1 MDIEFGLKARHL
13 ANLNKW
19 SALREFCLDK
29 LESDPDEDFALY
41 YLALSYQAQGDLE
54 KAKEIVEPIYSN
66 SSDFKSLYADICLQM
81 KSFKIA
87 ESIYTELLANNA
99 EDEFNIAKLAKAKLG
114 LLKYKEAHEL
124 AQRCLAINPNN
135 AEAIRVY
142 FLVSDILDLDHSD
155 FTESLLTTN
164 PHNPTLIINYVR
176 NLIKNNKP
184 KEALDLAINALATH
198 PNNELIR
205 DVVKEAILANNA
217 TMKLLKR
224 IFRFEVIALIL
235 VVYMISFVIKNKGVN
250 EFIQV
255 SSIHLVASALAIKMF
270 AHPIGTLLVYFD
282 DLGKK
287 VQSKLER
294 KCVPFLGLLF
304 TGGFSLLIYSM
315 INADTLILKFGF
327 LFLFLTIPV
336 SLISNTD
343 GKLLRNSAIVLVL
356 IVTALLASI
365 FKNNLYLNIL
375 FAAMLLG
382 YAFIIAFLFYVEV
395 VWDKTKADNEL
406 V

>member
-1 MDIEFGLKARHL
+1 MAIEFGLKARHL

-29 LESDPDEDFALY
+29 LESNPDEDFALY
-41 YLALSYQAQGDLE
+41 YLALSYQAQGELE
-54 KAKEIVEPIYSN
+54 RAKEIVEPIYSN

-114 LLKYKEAHEL
+114 LLKYREALDL

-135 AEAIRVY
+135 AEAIQVY
-142 FLVSDILDLDHSD
+142 FLTNDILDLDQND
-155 FTESLLTTN
+155 FTESLLATN
-164 PHNPTLIINYVR
+164 PHNPTLIISYIR

-184 KEALDLAINALATH
+184 EEALDLAINALGNH

-205 DVVKEAILANNA
+205 DVVKEAIVANSPMMNF
-217 TMKLLKR
+217 LNR
-224 IFRFEVIALIL
+224 IFRFETIALAL

-255 SSIHLVASALAIKMF
+255 SSIHLVAAALATKMF
-270 AHPIGTLLVYFD
+270 KEPIGTIIVYFD
-282 DLGKK
+282 DLGNK
-287 VQSKLER
+287 VQTKLER
-294 KCVPFLGLLF
+294 KCVPLLGLLIL
-304 TGGFSLLIYSM
+304 GSLSLIVFAM
-315 INADTLILKFGF
+315 ISSNAFVIKLGF
-327 LFLFLTIPV
+327 LLLFLTIPV
-336 SLISNTD
+336 SIISKTE
-343 GKLLRNSAIVLVL
+343 GKLLRNSMIVLVL
-356 IVTALLASI
+356 VVAAALLSI

-375 FAAMLLG
+375 FDAILLG
-382 YAFIIAFLFYVEV
+382 YSFIIAILFYFEV

>member
-1 MDIEFGLKARHL
+1 MAIEFGLKARHL

-29 LESDPDEDFALY
+29 LESNPDEDFALY
-41 YLALSYQAQGDLE
+41 YLALSYQAQGELE
-54 KAKEIVEPIYSN
+54 RAKEIVEPIYSN

-114 LLKYKEAHEL
+114 LLKYREALDL

-135 AEAIRVY
+135 AEAIQVY
-142 FLVSDILDLDHSD
+142 FLTNDILDLDQND
-155 FTESLLTTN
+155 FTESLLATN
-164 PHNPTLIINYVR
+164 PHNPTLIISYIR

-184 KEALDLAINALATH
+184 EEALDLAINALGNH

-205 DVVKEAILANNA
+205 DVVKEAIVANSPMMNF
-217 TMKLLKR
+217 LNR
-224 IFRFEVIALIL
+224 IFRFETIALAL

-255 SSIHLVASALAIKMF
+255 SSIHLVAAALATKMF
-270 AHPIGTLLVYFD
+270 KEPIGTIIVYFD
-282 DLGKK
+282 DLGNK
-287 VQSKLER
+287 VQTKLER
-294 KCVPFLGLLF
+294 KCVPLLGLLLL
-304 TGGFSLLIYSM
+304 GSLSLIVFAM
-315 INADTLILKFGF
+315 ISSNAFVIKLGF
-327 LFLFLTIPV
+327 LLLFLTIPV
-336 SLISNTD
+336 SIISKTE
-343 GKLLRNSAIVLVL
+343 GKLLRNSMIVLVL
-356 IVTALLASI
+356 VVAAALLSI

-375 FAAMLLG
+375 FDAILLG
-382 YAFIIAFLFYVEV
+382 YSFIIAILFYFEV